1 MSATAPLAE
10 GTATKRVKLAPPG
23 ETAAAAAAAEATPA
37 TNGLAQQDSGTEQGE
52 EPAAAAVAAA
62 AVEPVTAVDGEE
74 GSVPAAAGSGSG
86 ANDGEEEAQL
96 DAELVLAI
104 ERLQEVQDEL
114 ERVNEEASD
123 KVLEVEQRYNEVR
136 RPVYARRNAIITS
149 IPDFWLTAF
158 LSHPQLADLLTEDDQ
173 KAFKHLAELEVEDS
187 KDVKSGYRIALHF
200 RPNPYFED
208 EVLEKVV
215 AFAEDGAVKVTG
227 TPPRWKPGM
236 VHKILCRMA
245 VCAKPFAALH
255 LPGRGDGCVPLS
267 RHKVPG
273 YVSKLGERKM
283 VNELVGMCQEGQ
295 DWQLTIVTPFRC
307 AACSFFTWFLL
318 DFDEAAPDED
328 EAREDLRGHELEDSG
343 ILGSEKVTS
352 IIRSLRCALVELK
365 VEELIPDSR
374 SFVGRGGPSQG
385 ESAIPALLDRRPDD
399 EA

>member
-1 MSATAPLAE
+1 MSTTAPLAE
-10 GTATKRVKLAPPG
+10 GTATKRVKLAPPA
-23 ETAAAAAAAEATPA
+23 EVAAAAAAEATPA
-37 TNGLAQQDSGTEQGE
+37 TNGLAQQDSGAGQGGE
-52 EPAAAAVAAA
+52 SAAAAVGAA
-62 AVEPVTAVDGEE
+62 AVQPLTVADREE
-74 GSVPAAAGSGSG
+74 ATVPAAAVSGSG

-187 KDVKSGYRIALHF
+187 NDVKSGYRIALHF

-215 AFAEDGAVKVTG
+215 AFAEDGTVKVTG

-236 VHKILCRMA
+236 DLTSRDDD
-245 VCAKPFAALH
+245 
-255 LPGRGDGCVPLS
+255 DGEDDDDEEDEAEEEREDGGGEGGKEGGEDDS
-267 RHKVPG
+267 G
-273 YVSKLGERKM
+273 GERK
-283 VNELVGMCQEGQ
+283 EGRRGAKRRRSHP
-295 DWQLTIVTPFRC
+295 T
-307 AACSFFTWFLL
+307 SFFTWFLL
-318 DFDEAAPDED
+318 DFDEAAPDEIAEVIKDDLWPNPLKYFNTEAD
-328 EAREDLRGHELEDSG
+328 EEFEEEAQ
-343 ILGSEKVTS
+343 
-352 IIRSLRCALVELK
+352 VEN
-365 VEELIPDSR
+365 E
-374 SFVGRGGPSQG
+374 
-385 ESAIPALLDRRPDD
+385 
-399 EA
+399 